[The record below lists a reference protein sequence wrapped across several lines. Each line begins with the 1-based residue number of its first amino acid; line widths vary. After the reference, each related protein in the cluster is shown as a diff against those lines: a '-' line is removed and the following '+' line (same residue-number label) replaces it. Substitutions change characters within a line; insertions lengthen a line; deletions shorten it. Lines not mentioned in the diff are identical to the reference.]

1 VKDARLGRP
10 LVNAPSPLSLDGK
23 AVAKNRFSR
32 FDPEH
37 MSPLKGVMIGAG
49 YFAQFQTEGWNRIPT
64 AKIVAVAD
72 ALPGRAK
79 EFAERWNI
87 PAAYTDAAAMLAK
100 EKPDFVD
107 IATRPEAH
115 LALVTLAARHGAH
128 VICQKPMAPTWA
140 ECLAMVK
147 VCNEAKVRLLLHEN
161 WRWQPWY
168 REIKRLLDAGTLG
181 KPFHIAFHMR
191 TGDGRGEQPY
201 TVQPYFRDMPQFIL
215 YEVVV
220 HFIDTFRY
228 LVGEIA
234 TVSCQTARVNPVI
247 KGEDYALVQIR
258 FHSGV
263 QGLIDA
269 NRFSGRVAVDVTL
282 GAFRLEGDRAAIR
295 LSPDGQLWLT
305 EYGKDE
311 VRHEFSV
318 PAEGYKGDSVKA
330 TQAHLVSCLQSGQRS
345 ESEGEDY
352 LQNVA
357 AVFAC
362 YRSAESGRT
371 VSPTEWFGRK
381 A

>member
-1 VKDARLGRP
+1 
-10 LVNAPSPLSLDGK
+10 
-23 AVAKNRFSR
+23 
-32 FDPEH
+32 
-37 MSPLKGVMIGAG
+37 
-49 YFAQFQTEGWNRIPT
+49 
-64 AKIVAVAD
+64 
-72 ALPGRAK
+72 
-79 EFAERWNI
+79 
-87 PAAYTDAAAMLAK
+87 
-100 EKPDFVD
+100 
-107 IATRPEAH
+107 
-115 LALVTLAARHGAH
+115 
-128 VICQKPMAPTWA
+128 
-140 ECLAMVK
+140 MVK

>member
-1 VKDARLGRP
+1 
-10 LVNAPSPLSLDGK
+10 
-23 AVAKNRFSR
+23 
-32 FDPEH
+32 
-37 MSPLKGVMIGAG
+37 
-49 YFAQFQTEGWNRIPT
+49 
-64 AKIVAVAD
+64 
-72 ALPGRAK
+72 
-79 EFAERWNI
+79 
-87 PAAYTDAAAMLAK
+87 
-100 EKPDFVD
+100 
-107 IATRPEAH
+107 
-115 LALVTLAARHGAH
+115 
-128 VICQKPMAPTWA
+128 
-140 ECLAMVK
+140 
-147 VCNEAKVRLLLHEN
+147 
-161 WRWQPWY
+161 
-168 REIKRLLDAGTLG
+168 
-181 KPFHIAFHMR
+181 
-191 TGDGRGEQPY
+191 
-201 TVQPYFRDMPQFIL
+201 
-215 YEVVV
+215 
-220 HFIDTFRY
+220 
-228 LVGEIA
+228 
-234 TVSCQTARVNPVI
+234 VNPVI

-269 NRFSGRVAVDVTL
+269 NRFSGRVAVDMTL